1 MKIYVHK
8 KKQLLE
14 FINKKLHKLH
24 NLSKKVRI
32 FQQNVHFF
40 YYLYAHFEK
49 KCVTLHRFLHI
60 EVPPRQIKK

>member
-14 FINKKLHKLH
+14 FTNKKLHKLH
-24 NLSKKVRI
+24 NLSKKMRI

-40 YYLYAHFEK
+40 IIYMLTLK
-49 KCVTLHRFLHI
+49 KNV
-60 EVPPRQIKK
+60 